1 VQPVVNLQDE
11 SIAGATDGVS
21 LDEKATTPPES
32 LCASPAGDASAKPP
46 SPGTEEGGGNEVAPS
61 SAGGGK
67 QRDEGM
73 PAAGVFEGVMLSA
86 GDVQLFEARLKEVL
100 ERKRGLWS
108 IYKSE
113 GYKGGLQDLG
123 IDTDRHEYL
132 RECEALGI
140 VPRSLAYGR
149 MNPEVLNLSS
159 FGCNGNVTKAL
170 AVALKG
176 LRDCKTLDLSENH
189 LGNDPSPRIR
199 LLIDGLVPVQRAYI
213 HTCACLVC
221 FCSEFFL
228 FCIGVFSTG

>member
-1 VQPVVNLQDE
+1 MQPVDNSQDA
-11 SIAGATDGVS
+11 SISGATYGVS

-32 LCASPAGDASAKPP
+32 PIAASAEDASAKL
-46 SPGTEEGGGNEVAPS
+46 SRPGTEVGGGGGGGGGNLVAPP
-61 SAGGGK
+61 SAGGGEE
-67 QRDEGM
+67 RDEGRS
-73 PAAGVFEGVMLSA
+73 AAGVFEGVMLSA
-86 GDVQLFEARLKEVL
+86 GDVKLFEERLKEVM
-100 ERKRGLWS
+100 EQKRGLWS

-149 MNPEVLNLSS
+149 MNPEVLNLSR

-189 LGNDPSPRIR
+189 LGTDSSPRIQPS
-199 LLIDGLVPVQRAYI
+199 ID
-213 HTCACLVC
+213 
-221 FCSEFFL
+221 
-228 FCIGVFSTG
+228 